1 MPETN
6 PEDIHQLFEDYFNS
20 SDLESLLGLYTDD
33 AAFVPEPSAQPLT
46 GKDAIRQALQGFL
59 SLKGKMRLTTRYVV
73 RSGDT
78 ALLSGEWTLKA
89 TGPDGEPIEMGAQTA
104 EVVRLQADGK
114 WLYIA
119 DHPFGGQ

>member
-1 MPETN
+1 MAETN

-20 SDLESLLGLYTDD
+20 GDLESLLGLYTDD
-33 AAFVPEPSAQPLT
+33 AAFVPEPGAQPLT

-59 SLKGKMRLTTRYVV
+59 SLNGKMRLTTRYVV

-78 ALLSGEWTLKA
+78 ALLSGTWTLKA

-104 EVVRLQADGK
+104 EVARLQADGK
-114 WLYIA
+114 WLYVA